1 MNLFLDIGNARI
13 KWALGDEGQVKV
25 GDPIPH
31 QGKPFK
37 DLARPCWKEL
47 EAPERVIVSNVRG
60 DDYEKSVRTW
70 VKRRWKVAPEFV
82 RSEPNCCNVTNGYIQ
97 PERLGVDRW
106 TSLLAVHKHYA
117 GASVVVDCGTAITVD
132 AINGKGEHLG
142 GLIVPGMELMQTA
155 LSNSVPGIQ
164 LSESGGE
171 ESSLL
176 ARSTESAVSG
186 GILYT
191 AISLIDRVFM
201 DLDAELDSRANLVL
215 TGGDA
220 LRVRP
225 LLSRQ
230 PYYNPQLVLDGLAVY
245 AAERPCAT

>member
-13 KWALGDEGQVKV
+13 KWALGDKEQFKV
-25 GDPIPH
+25 GDPLAH
-31 QGKPFK
+31 AGKPFK

-47 EAPERVIVSNVRG
+47 EAPERVVISNVRG
-60 DDYEKSVRTW
+60 SDYEKSVRTW

-82 RSEPNCCNVTNGYIQ
+82 RSEASCCDVTNGYIQ

-106 TSLLAVHKHYA
+106 TSLLAVHRAYS
-117 GASVVVDCGTAITVD
+117 GPSVVVDCGTAITID
-132 AINGKGEHLG
+132 AIDGNGEHLG

-155 LSNSVPGIQ
+155 LSERAPGIE

-201 DLDAELDSRANLVL
+201 DLNAELDSKANLVL

-225 LLSRQ
+225 LLTRK
-230 PYYNPQLVLDGLAVY
+230 PVYNPHLVLEGLAVY
-245 AAERPCAT
+245 ASERPCAT